1 MGRRQKIGKK
11 ETQFCRIPCIRVGVF
26 GRLHNAA
33 FHRLR
38 GALRLLQRP
47 EAPAILPRAAPAGGS
62 PAIGSTTVQVKT
74 LKGQYVKFCQ
84 K

>member
-1 MGRRQKIGKK
+1 MGKK
-11 ETQFCRIPCIRVGVF
+11 KHNFAEYPFYVSVF

-47 EAPAILPRAAPAGGS
+47 EAPAAVLPGAAPAGGS